1 MLCKISDIGQIAIQW
16 HLENFLHPELDVASN
31 SVIQPTDFLTVFS
44 QFSVEDMFQ
53 IRLRLKAADH
63 AHLRKTES
71 MFL

>member
-1 MLCKISDIGQIAIQW
+1 
-16 HLENFLHPELDVASN
+16 
-31 SVIQPTDFLTVFS
+31 VFS